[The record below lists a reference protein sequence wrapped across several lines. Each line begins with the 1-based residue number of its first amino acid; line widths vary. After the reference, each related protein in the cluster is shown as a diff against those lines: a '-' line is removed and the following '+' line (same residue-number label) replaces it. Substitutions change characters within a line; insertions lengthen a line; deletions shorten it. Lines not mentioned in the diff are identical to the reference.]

1 LICWDA
7 DVVEVDVLGMFD
19 QAIHVCVTMLGTNTC
34 FNTCIVYWDNSS
46 SKHEALW
53 SDIVS
58 RSDG

>member
-1 LICWDA
+1 
-7 DVVEVDVLGMFD
+7 VVEVDVLGMFD